1 MDLNAQ
7 RFYDQALTYQIDPG
21 FALAVWVLETGW
33 GKSSVWLNDNN
44 PAGIV
49 GSDGDYCAYSSKEDG
64 IHAMFELLNAYTS
77 GSISYVGQ
85 RDTAEEIRAAWSQTD
100 DVEKIVDIWRLI

>member
-7 RFYDQALTYQIDPG
+7 HFYDQAEIYQIDPG

-44 PAGIV
+44 PAGII
-49 GSDGDYCAYSSKEDG
+49 GSDGDYYAYNSKGEG
-64 IHAMFELLNAYTS
+64 VCAMFELLNAYTS

-85 RDTAEEIRAAWSQTD
+85 RNTPEEIRSAWSQTD
-100 DVEKIVDIWRLI
+100 DVDKIVDIWRLI